1 MKQANNYF
9 ITGALLTILSIA
21 LLGGNSLIK
30 MVLASNDL
38 GRLPREIRLG
48 CEIGLIST
56 EQLKTATLNRK
67 ITTAGFAEKLS
78 LTLMLLGA
86 QDSAEISEL
95 VRSGI
100 LTGKTG
106 SGKMSRASTLEI
118 LARATLILS
127 GKELI
132 SLNGDKAKNYRDYR
146 VAEKYSNA
154 VAWLQSKYIVRG
166 YPDGTL
172 GKGRN
177 LNMREAV
184 FFLYRFYEAVSS
196 EMMSK
201 RPAEKLS
208 FIDIPLS
215 HPMMEIIENLT
226 QGGAFDKI
234 ILRPS
239 FDGDSF
245 VSAADLT
252 EMLNGV
258 FARAGKEVDQVRIK
272 TIFSDNSSDSFTR
285 RRHLALA
292 LEYILDEFARD
303 RLNAKKIDYRDVSIE
318 QPEFESL
325 LKLAGCGLVL
335 GYGDGRFAGNEFV
348 TWYEAAKLMNEVL
361 KFAAITAPAE
371 EKSDRLAVKSDIEA
385 LKALIRAKKDRV
397 HKILHANRR

>member
-9 ITGALLTILSIA
+9 VTGALLTILAIA
-21 LLGGNSLIK
+21 LLGGSSLIST
-30 MVLASNDL
+30 VLASNNL
-38 GRLPREIRLG
+38 GRLPRELRLG
-48 CEIGLIST
+48 CELGLISA
-56 EQLKTATLNRK
+56 EHLKTATLDRK
-67 ITTAGFAEKLS
+67 ITAKSFAERLS
-78 LTLMLLGA
+78 LTMMLLGA
-86 QDSAEISEL
+86 QESAEVSEL
-95 VRSGI
+95 LRTSI
-100 LTGKTG
+100 IASKAG
-106 SGKMSRASTLEI
+106 SGNMSRASTIET
-118 LARATLILS
+118 LARAAIIIS
-127 GKELI
+127 GKDLI
-132 SLNGDKAKNYRDYR
+132 NLSENSAKNYRDYK

-154 VAWLQSKYIVRG
+154 IGWLQTKYVVRG
-166 YPDGTL
+166 YPDGSL
-172 GKGRN
+172 GKTRN
-177 LNMREAV
+177 LTTREAV

-226 QGGAFDKI
+226 QGGAFDKL

-245 VSAADLT
+245 VSVADLT

-258 FARAGKEVDQVRIK
+258 FARAGKEIDQVRLK
-272 TIFSDNSSDSFTR
+272 TIFSDSSSDSFTK

-303 RLNAKKIDYRDVSIE
+303 RLSAKKVDYRDVSIE

-335 GYGDGRFAGNEFV
+335 GYGDGRFAGDESI
-348 TWYEAAKLMNEVL
+348 TWYEAAKLLNEVI
-361 KFAAITAPAE
+361 KFAAITSAAE
-371 EKSDRLAVKSDIEA
+371 DKGDRLAVKSDIEA

-397 HKILHANRR
+397 HQILRAKKR